1 MQDWIIQMMD
11 QFGYWGIGG
20 LIAIENIFPPI
31 PSEVILTFGG
41 FMTTYTSLNVWLVI
55 LAATLGSLVG
65 AIILYGIGRII
76 SPRRLEKILAGR
88 LGKILRLKPED
99 IGKAETWFQKRGKLT
114 VFFCRFIP
122 LVRSLISIPAGMAKM
137 NLGIFLL
144 LSAAGTA
151 IWNTVL
157 VWLGVFAGA
166 SWEKIVEYMGIYSSI
181 GLAAFGAA
189 IVILIVVFYKKRL
202 SKKKKAE
209 AIITKMEENQ
219 RTEESDNLEKTDFQP
234 ESFPEQY
241 IEETFSLEEKI
252 FTQLDSE
259 NKYR

>member
-76 SPRRLEKILAGR
+76 SPKRLEKILAGR

-99 IGKAETWFQKRGKLT
+99 IGKAEAWFQKRGKLT

-122 LVRSLISIPAGMAKM
+122 IVRSLISLPAGMAKIIGYFSPIK
-137 NLGIFLL
+137 LG
-144 LSAAGTA
+144 G
-151 IWNTVL
+151 
-157 VWLGVFAGA
+157 
-166 SWEKIVEYMGIYSSI
+166 YC
-181 GLAAFGAA
+181 
-189 IVILIVVFYKKRL
+189 
-202 SKKKKAE
+202 
-209 AIITKMEENQ
+209 
-219 RTEESDNLEKTDFQP
+219 NLE
-234 ESFPEQY
+234 Y
-241 IEETFSLEEKI
+241 RFSLAGCVCRRFLGKNCRLYGHLFLHWI
-252 FTQLDSE
+252 GCICSSNYHLDCCLLQKTSF
-259 NKYR
+259 